1 MVIHVTYGWQVDL
14 RTMTSTLS
22 AAVYGEG
29 EDIVLIP
36 LPAGE
41 ESRLALEYAAEHAMP
56 FCGVMTFTDGKPSA
70 RCEPNAAAVSTM
82 MSAAPHFAQY
92 VAGKIRRVDRW
103 NELT

>member
-1 MVIHVTYGWQVDL
+1 MSREIK
-14 RTMTSTLS
+14 

-56 FCGVMTFTDGKPSA
+56 FCGVMTLADGKPSA
-70 RCEPNAAAVSTM
+70 RCEPNEAAVLTM
-82 MSAAPHFAQY
+82 MSAVPHFALY
-92 VAGKIRRVDRW
+92 AAGKIRRADRW
-103 NELT
+103 SELT